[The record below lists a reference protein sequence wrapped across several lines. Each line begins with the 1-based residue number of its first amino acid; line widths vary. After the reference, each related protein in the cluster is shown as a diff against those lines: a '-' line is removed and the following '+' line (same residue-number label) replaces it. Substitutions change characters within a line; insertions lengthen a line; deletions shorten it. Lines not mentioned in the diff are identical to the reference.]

1 MFYSWSTQTVHP
13 KYFCNYSRQ
22 LLIIIT
28 PVYFILS
35 INLWI
40 CWPDYAWHEF
50 KNLFKP
56 FSAPRCFVRYGGET
70 KSDHQMLL
78 MHAVLKASSN
88 EPLLNVLT
96 YLICGF
102 HRDENN
108 SLASKFICVYLFCLF
123 IYVIFSSQQ
132 AELIKLVIINPTH
145 LTESHDW
152 SISLLFKV
160 PLLCHF

>member
-1 MFYSWSTQTVHP
+1 
-13 KYFCNYSRQ
+13 
-22 LLIIIT
+22 
-28 PVYFILS
+28 
-35 INLWI
+35 
-40 CWPDYAWHEF
+40 
-50 KNLFKP
+50 
-56 FSAPRCFVRYGGET
+56 
-70 KSDHQMLL
+70 MLL
-78 MHAVLKASSN
+78 MHAVLKALSN

-132 AELIKLVIINPTH
+132 AELIKLVIINTSH